1 MVNSSEWH
9 EWTWL
14 SPPNAEKNAARG
26 TAILSPRVTLRA
38 ASIVCA
44 ASGQSTEAA
53 RSQKTKNHYG
63 NMSNMYIHMSGLWIY
78 EYMYVYVHI
87 HVNIKWVLVLFQVVL
102 ERIQRRAPLRPS
114 RYSTPCSNFVC
125 DCPGSNLVALTQAD
139 VHLWT
144 GVFPSVGNT
153 IPQFLPGQPYNG
165 LLTVIVLLI
174 FFVYSVRLQSYHGL
188 LTHVETVWLTF
199 GLLILKMHM
208 DNGQALDVARWMWK
222 LTTSVS
228 SERKLQPY
236 RKMTLT
242 KEPQHQ

>member
-1 MVNSSEWH
+1 MDMTFPTECWKKCCSRHRNSFPSRDSSRS
-9 EWTWL
+9 L
-14 SPPNAEKNAARG
+14 DCLCG
-26 TAILSPRVTLRA
+26 FRA
-38 ASIVCA
+38 
-44 ASGQSTEAA
+44 EAA

-114 RYSTPCSNFVC
+114 WYSTPCSNLFVI
-125 DCPGSNLVALTQAD
+125 ALAAIWL
-139 VHLWT
+139 LWHKLMCIFEP
-144 GVFPSVGNT
+144 VFFHPWRNI
-153 IPQFLPGQPYNG
+153 IPQFPQGQPYNRLLPVIA
-165 LLTVIVLLI
+165 LLTS
-174 FFVYSVRLQSYHGL
+174 SVHSVPLQSYQGL
-188 LTHVETVWLTF
+188 LTHVEPAWLTF

-208 DNGQALDVARWMWK
+208 DNGQALDVARWIWK

-228 SERKLQPY
+228 SERKLQPLEDFNY